1 MSDFRASP
9 DALIAELA
17 DHQYG
22 VVSTG
27 QLRGLG
33 LDKDQ
38 ILYRVRVGRLHRV
51 HRGVYAVGR
60 RGLPQ
65 RGRWMAATLASGKGA
80 VVSHRSAAAL
90 WGMLPD
96 RIEACVEIS
105 VLGHGGRRKRSG
117 IRLHRSATLG
127 PDQVTRRLGIPV
139 TSPARTFSDLGSV
152 VSPREL
158 RNAVRQAETLG
169 LRIGTDVTHDGT
181 RSELEF
187 RFLQLC
193 ESYGLRAPGVNVRIG
208 PFLAD
213 FVWPA
218 ARLIVETDGYRYHRG
233 RAAFEADRERDVELR
248 TLGYD
253 VIRLTY
259 RQVTERPAETASAIR
274 LAIASRSLPQGPGAK
289 VGHIPSKAP
298 GSR

>member
-1 MSDFRASP
+1 
-9 DALIAELA
+9 
-17 DHQYG
+17 
-22 VVSTG
+22 
-27 QLRGLG
+27 
-33 LDKDQ
+33 
-38 ILYRVRVGRLHRV
+38 
-51 HRGVYAVGR
+51 
-60 RGLPQ
+60 
-65 RGRWMAATLASGKGA
+65 

-105 VLGHGGRRKRSG
+105 VPGDGGRRKRSG

-139 TSPARTFSDLGSV
+139 TTPERTFSDLGPV
-152 VSPREL
+152 VPPHEL

-169 LRIGTDVTHDGT
+169 LGIGTDATHDGT

-193 ESYGLRAPGVNVRIG
+193 ERSGLPAPGVNVRIG

-218 ARLIVETDGYRYHRG
+218 ERLIVETDGYRYHRG
-233 RAAFEADRERDVELR
+233 RAAFEADRKRDLELR
-248 TLGYD
+248 ALGYD
-253 VIRLTY
+253 VIRLTF

-274 LAIASRSLPQGPGAK
+274 VAIATPRSLAQKSDIFRSKRQSP
-289 VGHIPSKAP
+289 PS
-298 GSR
+298 

>member
-9 DALIAELA
+9 DALIAEIA
-17 DHQYG
+17 DRQYG

-38 ILYRVRVGRLHRV
+38 ILYRVRVGRLHRL

-60 RGLPQ
+60 QGLSQ
-65 RGRWMAATLASGKGA
+65 RGRWTAATLACGGGA
-80 VVSHRSAAAL
+80 VVSHRSAAAP

-96 RIEACVEIS
+96 RMEACVEIS
-105 VLGHGGRRKRSG
+105 VPEHGGRRKRSG
-117 IRLHRSATLG
+117 IRMHRSSTLG
-127 PDQVTRRLGIPV
+127 PAQVTHRLGIPV
-139 TSPARTFSDLGSV
+139 TVPARTFSDLERV
-152 VSPREL
+152 ASPPEL
-158 RNAVRQAETLG
+158 RSAARQAAMLG
-169 LRIGTDVTHDGT
+169 LGIGTDVTHDGT

-193 ESYGLRAPGVNVRIG
+193 KNSGLPPPGVNVRIG

-218 ARLIVETDGYRYHRG
+218 ERVIVETDGYRYHRG
-233 RAAFEADRERDVELR
+233 RAAFEADRKRDLELR
-248 TLGYD
+248 ALGYD
-253 VIRLTY
+253 VIRLSY
-259 RQVTERPAETASAIR
+259 RQVTDRPAETASAIR
-274 LAIASRSLPQGPGAK
+274 VAIATLRGPGAK
-289 VGHIPSKAP
+289 LGHIPIKAP
-298 GSR
+298 GSS

>member
-1 MSDFRASP
+1 MSDFRAIP
-9 DALIAELA
+9 DALIATIA
-17 DHQYG
+17 DRQYG
-22 VVSTG
+22 VISTR
-27 QLRGLG
+27 QLRDAG
-33 LDKDQ
+33 LDKDHV
-38 ILYRVRVGRLHRV
+38 LHRTRTGRLHRV

-65 RGRWMAATLASGKGA
+65 RGRWMAATLACGEGA

-105 VLGHGGRRKRSG
+105 VPGDGGRRKRSG

-139 TSPARTFSDLGSV
+139 TTPERTFSDLGPV
-152 VSPREL
+152 VPPHEL

-169 LRIGTDVTHDGT
+169 LGIGTDATHDGT

-193 ESYGLRAPGVNVRIG
+193 ERSGLPAPGVNVRIG

-218 ARLIVETDGYRYHRG
+218 ERLIVETDGYRYHRG
-233 RAAFEADRERDVELR
+233 RAAFEADRKRDLELR
-248 TLGYD
+248 ALGYD
-253 VIRLTY
+253 VIRLTF

-274 LAIASRSLPQGPGAK
+274 VAIATPRSLAQKSDIFRSKRQSP
-289 VGHIPSKAP
+289 PS
-298 GSR
+298 